1 MGRLHLAF
9 SPIYAQ
15 RLYHVMRTNKAETAV
30 HGCHC
35 PGGMALRKVLAR
47 PSVGVRVCHLLFIV
61 VFTAKAELSC
71 ENYKFN
77 FKETASGKVKSI
89 SVITVDT
96 VGRELWLAILSSLL
110 SLEMDCNTCIA
121 GKARLYVFF

>member
-1 MGRLHLAF
+1 ML
-9 SPIYAQ
+9 
-15 RLYHVMRTNKAETAV
+15 MRPNKADTAV

-35 PGGMALRKVLAR
+35 PGYMTVSVRKVLAR

-71 ENYKFN
+71 EIYKFN

-121 GKARLYVFF
+121 GKARLYVFLTDFKSDILMFHS